1 MAALDKTTAFLRL
14 FIFREILNYVE
25 IINVLKCDFRQKKKK
40 KNRFLLRR
48 TSVPL
53 GRYKKLSNLPKQTE
67 HICLYTA
74 GRYRL

>member
-40 KNRFLLRR
+40 K
-48 TSVPL
+48 
-53 GRYKKLSNLPKQTE
+53 KQIPT
-67 HICLYTA
+67 
-74 GRYRL
+74 